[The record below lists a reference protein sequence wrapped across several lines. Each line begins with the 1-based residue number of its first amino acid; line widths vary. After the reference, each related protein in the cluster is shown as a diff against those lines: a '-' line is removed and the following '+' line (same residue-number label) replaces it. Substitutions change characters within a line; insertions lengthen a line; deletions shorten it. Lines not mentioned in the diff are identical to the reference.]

1 MKSETPLSVRS
12 LLQALETL
20 EVKLTIE
27 YSRTTGNHI
36 LCFEKVDEKNPR
48 KRTIIY
54 ASINT
59 HYASINYR
67 NSEEE
72 ILKTIQKT
80 LDDFREKKEISK

>member
-1 MKSETPLSVRS
+1 METENPLSVRS
-12 LLQALETL
+12 LLQALESA

-36 LCFEKVDEKNPR
+36 LCFEKVDAKDPR

-54 ASINT
+54 ASVNI
-59 HYASINYR
+59 HYPSINYR

-80 LDDFREKKEISK
+80 LDDFQEKKETSK